1 MNKDWQWF
9 GDHPDRTHT
18 TRLATAAEIAHLQEH
33 HRADQGARIMME
45 SKDMSKTEYEKG
57 YEAGLEAGHEEAY
70 KRGWQAGYHCGR
82 GDETEELTNEEAG
95 EQRVARLRAEG
106 QTAKADELEAWHAKL
121 AKLA

>member
-1 MNKDWQWF
+1 
-9 GDHPDRTHT
+9 
-18 TRLATAAEIAHLQEH
+18 
-33 HRADQGARIMME
+33 MME

-57 YEAGLEAGHEEAY
+57 YEAGQEEAY

-82 GDETEELTNEEAG
+82 GDETDELTNQEAG
-95 EQRVARLRAEG
+95 EQRIARLRAEG